1 MFPHEPGQPPRL
13 EYMVKACVEMEAL
26 FLGSYEMD
34 PLEAI
39 TMLALTNALMVNCF
53 LFYYLE
59 GEVYAVEK
67 KPPGQIGEA
76 MCV

>member
-1 MFPHEPGQPPRL
+1 M
-13 EYMVKACVEMEAL
+13 
-26 FLGSYEMD
+26 GSYEMD

-39 TMLALTNALMVNCF
+39 TMLALTNALTVNCF

-67 KPPGQIGEA
+67 KPPWADRRGHV
-76 MCV
+76 CVMDFLTWTMG

>member
-1 MFPHEPGQPPRL
+1 
-13 EYMVKACVEMEAL
+13 MVKACVEKEAL
-26 FLGSYEMD
+26 FWEAEMD
-34 PLEAI
+34 LLEAI
-39 TMLALTNALMVNCF
+39 TMLALTNALTVNCF

-59 GEVYAVEK
+59 GEVYALEK